1 MLSDRDRLLLAPH
14 LPLLRAAQAELATA
28 QRAHDDAERQAT
40 ESATGTDWRDRLLGG
55 LLSVD
60 EDRSRR
66 YRRARGA
73 RKAADEAL
81 AAARAR
87 YTKYAERID
96 GLLEPM
102 LIRDDPDYQRK
113 LTAVRVCEHAVR
125 SAEEMRF
132 RLSSALA
139 KPAPGKPAL
148 GKPALGKPARKAR
161 DGKDTETWHEAEF
174 ARQRFDELVA
184 EVRSSVPA
192 LRRTIDRAARAL
204 AESTGIP
211 PPARPTLDATGAMG
225 QGRPMAMAAEQQLNG
240 LRSQLDIAIKEL
252 GRWRTRADEARLAA
266 LRAAADAI

>member
-14 LPLLRAAQAELATA
+14 LPLLRAAQAELSTA
-28 QRAHDDAERQAT
+28 QRAYDEAERQAA

-66 YRRARGA
+66 YRQARGA
-73 RKAADEAL
+73 RKAAGEAL

-87 YTKYAERID
+87 HTRYAERID
-96 GLLEPM
+96 GLLEPI

-113 LTAVRVCEHAVR
+113 LAAVRVCEHAVR
-125 SAEEMRF
+125 AAEEMRF

-139 KPAPGKPAL
+139 KPAQ
-148 GKPALGKPARKAR
+148 KAR
-161 DGKDTETWHEAEF
+161 GGKAGNGADSETWHEAEF

-184 EVRSSVPA
+184 ELRTSVPA

-204 AESTGIP
+204 AESTGGAP
-211 PPARPTLDATGAMG
+211 PPRPTLDTTAAT
-225 QGRPMAMAAEQQLNG
+225 GRPMAIAAEQQLRG
-240 LRSQLDIAIKEL
+240 LQAQLDIAVKEVS
-252 GRWRTRADEARLAA
+252 RWRARADDARLAA
-266 LRAAADAI
+266 LRAAADAL

>member
-28 QRAHDDAERQAT
+28 QGAYDEADRQAT
-40 ESATGTDWRDRLLGG
+40 ESTTGTDWRDRLLGG
-55 LLSVD
+55 LLSID
-60 EDRSRR
+60 EGRSRR
-66 YRRARGA
+66 YRQARGA
-73 RKAADEAL
+73 RKAAADAL

-113 LTAVRVCEHAVR
+113 LAAVRACDQAVR
-125 SAEEMRF
+125 AAEEMRF

-139 KPAPGKPAL
+139 KPA
-148 GKPALGKPARKAR
+148 RNAR
-161 DGKDTETWHEAEF
+161 DAKDGETWHEAEF

-184 EVRSSVPA
+184 ELRMSVPA

-204 AESTGIP
+204 AEATGVA
-211 PPARPTLDATGAMG
+211 PPARPALDATATMG
-225 QGRPMAMAAEQQLNG
+225 QGRPMALAAEQHLRG
-240 LRSQLDIAIKEL
+240 LRIQLDAAVKEVA
-252 GRWRTRADEARLAA
+252 RWRARADETRLAA
-266 LRAAADAI
+266 LRAAADAL